1 METTICIR
9 CVVTGRVQGV
19 AYRAATQHRAYALNL
34 TGYAKNL
41 PDGNVEILA
50 CGAGRDINALREWL
64 WEGPRLAQVSGI
76 QCSSV
81 TNQDLRGF
89 VTL

>member
-1 METTICIR
+1 MNICQR
-9 CVVTGRVQGV
+9 CIVTGRVQGV
-19 AYRAATQHRAYALNL
+19 AYRAATQHQAQTLNV

-41 PDGNVEILA
+41 PDGSVEVLA
-50 CGAGRDINALREWL
+50 CGAERDVIELCDWL
-64 WEGPRLAQVSGI
+64 WEGPRMSQVSDV

-81 TNQDLRGF
+81 VDQDLRGF

>member
-1 METTICIR
+1 MNICKR
-9 CVVTGRVQGV
+9 CIVTGRVQGV
-19 AYRAATQHRAYALNL
+19 AYRAATQHQAHALNV

-41 PDGNVEILA
+41 PNGSVEVFA
-50 CGAGRDINALREWL
+50 CGAERDVNALCDWL
-64 WEGPRLAQVSGI
+64 WEGPRMAQVSDV

-81 TNQDLRGF
+81 TDQDVLGF